1 MFGASHVHRRCL
13 VNRKCLGCSGLDPVK
28 KHAVMQTNNNLDASG
43 VGKFVYVLV
52 VLVAGCNARWKI
64 QVKAEWMGIVPD

>member
-1 MFGASHVHRRCL
+1 M
-13 VNRKCLGCSGLDPVK
+13 DPVK